1 MKCLMSQ
8 NYESDFIKTSEY
20 SPNNINSLYILYLS
34 LLFLDISKLN
44 YIYFT
49 YIDDYLIKFL
59 NKRRL

>member
-20 SPNNINSLYILYLS
+20 SLNNINSLNILYLS